1 MDEQE
6 TGEEH
11 TSILDAVLHQ
21 QQALAADMEID
32 ERLRQLLAALPQRD
46 REIIEGHFGLFGA
59 PFATLEEIGH
69 RFSITRERV
78 RQIER
83 SSIAVL
89 RKSKSYDQ
97 FIRPFEDGVVQLLEE
112 SGGAMGENDLF

>member
-1 MDEQE
+1 MDEKE
-6 TGEEH
+6 TGVGH

-21 QQALAADMEID
+21 QQAYAADMAID

-78 RQIER
+78 RQI
-83 SSIAVL
+83 
-89 RKSKSYDQ
+89 
-97 FIRPFEDGVVQLLEE
+97 
-112 SGGAMGENDLF
+112 